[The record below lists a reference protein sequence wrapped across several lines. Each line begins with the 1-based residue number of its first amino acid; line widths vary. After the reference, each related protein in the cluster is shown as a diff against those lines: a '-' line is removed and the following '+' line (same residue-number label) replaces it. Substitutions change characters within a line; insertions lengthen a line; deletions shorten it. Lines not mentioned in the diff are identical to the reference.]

1 MVEGCDTVGNRLY
14 SDRMEDLSRDRS
26 VPVHSKRMDSSKGK
40 KTRRNKRTGQRLAR
54 VAFSL
59 IAVALMLLVPL
70 SCIGSEDPDA
80 SQMATMQTAWSD
92 YGYVITTGT
101 ETIGGQTGQA
111 IVKVEGGGTDR
122 QLHTIYDDVNMSNLL
137 YQTVGGKITENTTS
151 SNPNYNDY
159 FRFDEKT
166 GLGPFNAIY
175 VAINIGN
182 TSGNHDLHKSSSTSG
197 SIAYILNPYNL
208 NEAIYSTDA
217 GIYTGKTENVDY
229 YSGWTAK
236 DYNIMLIIPTVYWYA
251 DETHLWM
258 SNNPSYFSNVDSRL
272 MRAYAHTI
280 DGTVRSYLALGVYE
294 ASEQDGKLVSQSGKT
309 PLTDKSVGEFREM
322 ADELNDITET
332 GEYVVWNYYQWTLY
346 KMMSYTVAGTKNI
359 QLAIGK
365 GVCTTTSSATTGLGD
380 EQGPYWG
387 GVTFNG
393 TSYTGSY
400 TTGKNSAKLFLE
412 NSWGSLH
419 EQLDDTWVFNGQLH
433 AGQNSIDVIQANV
446 NPNAS
451 YKDGDQMVTG
461 SDEGLNENQPL
472 IGSANLNLT
481 EGNLKHILTSYTSPS
496 YWDYPSSYSTQAY
509 EANGGGVQYLSG
521 NQTLSVGGHYDG
533 KDFDGVNRI
542 NVRNSFG
549 IGKYDVGTRLAYL
562 PYSGTLEFSSG
573 NYEVSTDFGQIWSG
587 APVQKGTTV
596 TVTATGSE
604 PVQAIYVN
612 GVLQSG
618 TSFVMPGNNVRLD
631 VIVGNTIPMPVIQSY
646 TYDGKPHNAV
656 YNLQC
661 YTISGTYSATD
672 AGDYSFTL
680 TPTGAFEWPDG
691 STSPKVF
698 NWSIQKQILLVEG
711 SSSAEVIKAY
721 DGTKQLGAGE
731 IGAVTRDDL
740 FIHGLA
746 HGELPNIQLT
756 AEYNNANAGIN
767 KVVTVTSLS
776 FQNSITFNL
785 DNYIYEYK
793 QFIITGTRVAIAPAS
808 LDEGDLVI
816 ADIPACTYTGEEITP
831 EPTVRYNG
839 KVLTKNSQFTY
850 SYTDNVNAG
859 TATIT
864 ITGVGNYQSSAS
876 TTFTIE
882 KQMVEWPEVVETPY
896 DATLQSAGLQDTDAY
911 SVVSDASGTAI
922 GYYNA
927 TLSLKDSNNYEWAV
941 YSSDTVTDIALI
953 ITDATYTISYDLD
966 GGTWKDYSLVPTT
979 YDSSVGA
986 TLPANNVSHS
996 STETH
1001 HVVFVGWFVTGDANE
1016 VLVSEIP
1023 AGSAGNKSFTAKYE
1037 ETELTC
1043 KVSFEMMGHGDPIDD
1058 ATVEDGDLLEKPE
1071 DPTDEEYNFI
1081 GWYKES
1087 TLVNP
1092 WDFSVDTVTE
1102 DINLFA
1108 KWEIKTFTVI
1118 WKNYND
1124 DVLQTDTD
1132 VAYGTTS
1139 TYTGDVPLREAD
1151 AQYSY
1156 TFDVWECNKTGVT
1169 TTTPVTQDLVFTATF
1184 SSTLNDYTVTFQ
1196 DNPEV
1201 TLTKVGGGSMTVPYG
1216 TEFVFDMVLTSPYSK
1231 SQSTAT
1237 VNKTC
1242 SGVTTAVSAVNEENT
1257 RFSFIVTDDAFVTVT
1272 HIQLNKYEI
1281 KWVFTDAQGEE
1292 DSITEYYNH
1301 GQTPVPPTINNTY
1314 KQDAQYTR
1322 SFSGWSPSIT
1332 VALADATYIAQY
1344 EDYTVNTYA
1353 VSVPADC
1360 PQFSILLYQGED
1372 KITDKSFEAEYGT
1385 TFEVKI
1391 VMSEMYDQSNPTLLK
1406 NGVPME
1412 PDSDGFCTFTV
1423 VGPTSIGIMGPITIN
1438 LYTITWKDDNGEN
1451 LVVQNGLPYGTTPT
1465 YPLQTP
1471 TKSSTA
1477 QYSYTFDEWTNDDG
1491 ISVDAPLTDDIVYK
1505 ASYTQSVR
1513 QYEVTLQNSGVYTL
1527 TGSGTGK
1534 MDYGTEYTVTLDII
1548 EGYKQSYTRT
1558 TSDVMK
1564 VYKNIDGI
1572 DTELTAVDSGRTT
1585 YIFTLENDTRVW
1597 AYNIVPDTYDLTWQY
1612 KDSNGED
1619 ASETLQV
1626 RYGVTPS
1633 LPNVNQSYS
1642 TAEFE
1647 YHLIG
1652 WETADGDPV
1661 GPITSDVVYIAQ
1673 YSVSERVYYL
1683 HLPESSTT
1691 SPFVLTVKRY
1701 IGDSV
1706 TDFSGMNNVISP
1718 YGSVFRVT
1726 ITMKAAYDQSNP
1738 LLIGKDIDDTAI
1750 GEAANPYEF
1759 TLTGDTTIELVGMI
1773 KLNGYDVTWKDDSGN
1788 TIKSQKVPHYTIP
1801 ETIMPDAPAKEM
1813 TASQTFE
1820 FAGWSRS
1827 DEGTI
1832 NDPIVE
1838 ETVFTATYTAHDRTY
1853 TVSLP
1858 SGNGYTIA
1866 PKAGS
1871 SVNTVYNQPFT
1882 FVFSSAS
1889 DIANFEFYV
1898 NGTQVT
1904 PVKNGSVYEYTI
1916 GHVTSDVIVNVL
1928 DHSSANCT
1936 VTWKNYNNT
1945 VLYIQMVSYN
1955 SLPSYPGTTEPTK
1968 PSTTSEA
1975 FKFSGWDGDVSEI
1988 NEPITSNVT
1997 FTATFTSS
2005 VRTYHVTYP
2014 SSPAYTSSSTSG
2026 SEIAYNGL
2034 CVFDLT
2040 LDSRYSGS
2048 LESVH
2053 VTPIVNGISGTPI
2066 QGTIVGENT
2075 KRFSTN
2081 IIGDTSFSVGSLILN
2096 EYTITW
2102 VYEDTYGHTT
2112 SKTSTARYGSTPTP
2126 PMIPDYLGNEQYTK
2140 YLSVTSPWTPAITPV
2155 TENVTYT
2162 ANYTEPVPVKY
2173 RLIVP
2178 NDTAQFTVTLLKK
2191 VGSETTEITKAE
2203 RANYNTE
2210 YGSVFIFTVTMNE
2223 EYTQSS
2229 PFILKNGVR
2238 INNDNSLTV
2247 EFTVD
2252 GDTTIGLA
2260 GPIIRNVY
2268 TVKWFNEGSTTP
2280 LYTQSVAH
2288 GAMPAY
2294 PGTALP
2300 TKEGNAECSY
2310 AFDSWISNV
2319 EGVTTSTP
2327 IKCDVDFTA
2336 SYTTVKNKYT
2346 VNFQSSEDVSI
2357 TKVGDSEMTVDYGTE
2372 FRFRVDL
2379 ADAFTKCIDNV
2390 KAYVTTGGVTTE
2402 IANGTVI
2409 DYTEGVKEFS
2419 FNVTGNSSVSLGGLT
2434 INTYTIT
2441 WQYTDTDMT
2450 TKTKVNKGVIHG
2462 TMPSPGAFNTSYQD
2476 GQYTYEFSG
2485 WSPSVT
2491 YAVEDAIY
2499 VAQYDN
2505 QELNKC
2511 RFTAPS
2517 DTAQFSLIIQQIV
2530 GDQKVTITER
2540 DLMVDYGTRFL
2551 VTLVMKPAFDQ
2562 SHPVVTVNDIPQTPL
2577 EEDGDTYEI
2586 EVQGRTNIGLAG
2598 KIIRNMY
2605 TVNWFD
2611 DDGTT
2616 LLGSRV
2622 VVYGNAAM
2630 YPNQTPVK
2638 PSTDS
2643 TSYVFD
2649 SWVTDSIPYG
2659 DPITCDVNYTASY
2672 TDSTRQYNI
2681 TWMDYDGR
2689 VLNVSKVKYGD
2700 TPAYPLPDPQ
2710 RESDANYSY
2719 SFKGWTPEIVP
2730 VSSDATYNAVYE
2742 TVSLNY
2748 TVKWVNYNGAV
2759 LEVDKVA
2766 PGAVPSYDGAVPTKP
2781 SDTQWAYVHSGWDS
2795 GIEGI
2800 YYDTPA
2806 CMDVTYTAT
2815 FTSAPRA
2822 YTVQWSDYDGKV
2834 LYKES
2839 VNYGETPT
2847 YRGTT
2852 PTREADQQYK
2862 YTFSG
2867 WDPEVSPVTGDIT
2880 YFPEFSTELQEYTV
2894 RWTNYDG
2901 TLLKSETVKYGD
2913 VPDYTGLTPVKKEPE
2928 GYKYTWIGWE
2938 TEIVPVTGDVTY
2950 VAAFEAGLFSVHIT
2964 VKSSEDPDLGRGT
2977 VENAGT
2983 VIADSNAKVH
2993 IGDHTLWIDGVDVVF
3008 TAVGDTSEN
3017 ELNLLIGWYIG
3028 YDNVTDGFEIDG
3040 RDLTIEAK
3048 FMVVPSNFSVLV
3060 STNFG
3065 SEGMGKFTLNDG
3077 EVTTLVSI
3085 NDLPLSTRVTIDGNS
3100 VNIGG
3105 QVVKALNWSD
3115 ESSTMTFVKW
3125 VYILTGEDVHTDDMV
3140 GNYISIGAVYEKV
3153 TTTYNITWI
3162 DEDGKVLKEDTVL
3175 KGETPSYGS
3184 LPLKPASGDELY
3196 MFSGWYPSVV
3206 PAVADALY
3214 MATFELLKDS
3224 YVITVDLDGGESDI
3238 VNTDNGWLYD
3248 PNSYSYY
3255 KKFESGQM
3263 LYLGTAT
3270 KHYDAHGVYSFSG
3283 WVDEYGDY
3291 VVPGVVED
3299 CAYYRA
3305 TFTSETKDCTVHF
3318 QNTPGVTMTKVGGG
3332 SMTVPYGSEFVFD
3345 VVLSAP
3351 YSKSQSTMTVNKTCN
3366 GVTTTISAVN
3376 NENTRF
3382 SFIVTDD
3389 TYISVTNI
3397 ELNEYEI
3404 IWVFTDAQGNKDSIT
3419 EYYEHGQT
3427 PVPPAINT
3435 SYKQDAKY
3443 TCSFSGWSP
3452 SVTPAVADT
3461 TYTALYDLLTVN
3473 SYPVSVPAECE
3484 QFRIIL
3490 YQGKELKTETNYE
3503 AEYGTTFRIKIVMSE
3518 MYDQSN
3524 PKLLK
3529 NGIPMKPGSE
3539 GFCTFTVTGPTTI
3552 DVMGHID
3559 INTYTISWV
3568 YEDTYDH
3575 STTVT
3580 TTADHGSTPTPP
3592 IVPDYLS
3599 NDQYTKY
3606 LSSWTPTIAPATE
3619 DATYTAIY
3627 TDPTPVRYRLSI
3639 PNDTDQF
3646 YFIVEQ
3652 VVGNELVTVT
3662 ERELMVEY
3670 STRYLVTLVMAP
3682 AFDQSHPIVTVND
3695 IPQSPLEDGSDTYA
3709 IEVQS
3714 DTIINLTG
3722 DISRNTYIVNWYD
3735 EDYTTL
3741 LYDQIVEYGNVAKY
3755 PYPNPVKPSSEST
3768 NYVFD
3773 CWLTDSIPYGDPITC
3788 DVNYTASYTETE
3800 KLYTITWKNWNGTIL
3815 GKETVR
3821 YGDSPTDPPEAT
3833 RASTAA
3839 ASYTFVGWSKNGEI
3853 VDLSEE
3859 YIYEDTTY
3867 VAVFEPKYKSFALT
3881 FDANGGSTPTP
3892 KSKLITYNSP
3902 YGHLATTHR
3911 DGYSFI
3917 GWYTAGGVEITS
3929 DTIVTTVG
3937 NQKLYAH
3944 WSENETVVVVEHEV
3958 LDDGTVIDRVT
3969 ETTVLNQKA
3978 VRIVISETV
3987 TYINGTRTITVTETV
4002 EYTDGGSITVVRNG
4016 EGDDAEISD
4025 EIDIVVGST
4034 NRVTAEQE
4042 KIALET
4048 AAAIGARGH
4057 HVHYVI
4063 FAGAPAEVPTSII
4076 ESTIATNG
4084 FISYE
4089 QSGNELVL
4097 GADTLEAIG
4106 LPESYE
4112 RFGISATETPDEYA
4126 SLLGDSPVYDI
4137 GIALD
4142 GVEYHDT
4149 FETPVQASVT
4159 YTLEEGQDASELS
4172 VYYLGE
4178 NGLVK
4183 MEFEYVDGRVEF
4195 EMPHMSLYTIVYGD
4209 LPEPGPGPGPEPPE
4223 PEFPI
4228 FDPSTPEPL
4237 IFVLI
4242 EFVLYVLSLL

>member
-1 MVEGCDTVGNRLY
+1 MVEGCDTVGNRLC
-14 SDRMEDLSRDRS
+14 SDKMEDLSRDRS
-26 VPVHSKRMDSSKGK
+26 VPVRSKRMDSSKGK
-40 KTRRNKRTGQRLAR
+40 KTRRNKRTEQRLAR

-208 NEAIYSTDA
+208 NEAIYNTDA
-217 GIYTGKTENVDY
+217 GIYTGETENVDY

-258 SNNPSYFSNVDSRL
+258 SNNPSYFSNIDSRL
-272 MRAYAHTI
+272 MQAYAHTI

-451 YKDGDQMVTG
+451 YKDGDQMMTG

-481 EGNLKHILTSYTSPS
+481 EGNLKHILTSYTSSS

-573 NYEVSTDFGQIWSG
+573 SYEVSTDFGPIWSG
-587 APVQKGTTV
+587 VSVQKGTTV

-661 YTISGTYSATD
+661 YTISGTYSATN

-680 TPTGAFEWPDG
+680 TPTGEFEWPDG

-721 DGTKQLGAGE
+721 DGTKQLGTGE
-731 IGAVTRDDL
+731 SGAVTRDDL

-776 FQNSITFNL
+776 FQNSSTFNL

-816 ADIPACTYTGEEITP
+816 ADIPACTYTGDEITP

-859 TATIT
+859 TATVT

-896 DATLQSAGLQDTDAY
+896 DATPQSAGLQDTDAY

-1087 TLVNP
+1087 ALVNP

-1102 DINLFA
+1102 DISLFA

-1272 HIQLNKYEI
+1272 DIQLNKYEVE
-1281 KWVFTDAQGEE
+1281 WLFTDAQGEE

-1332 VALADATYIAQY
+1332 VALADTTYTAQY
-1344 EDYTVNTYA
+1344 ENYTVNEYA

-1585 YIFTLENDTRVW
+1585 YTFTLENDTRVW

-1738 LLIGKDIDDTAI
+1738 LLIGKDIDGTAI

-1866 PKAGS
+1866 PKTGS

-1975 FKFSGWDGDVSEI
+1975 FTFSGWDGDVSEI

-2014 SSPAYTSSSTSG
+2014 SSPGVYTSSSTSG

-2048 LESVH
+2048 LESVN
-2053 VTPIVNGISGTPI
+2053 VTPMVNGISGTPI

-2081 IIGDTSFSVGSLILN
+2081 IVGDTSFSVGSLILN

-2112 SKTSTARYGSTPTP
+2112 SKTSTARYGITPTP

-2140 YLSVTSPWTPAITPV
+2140 YLSVTSPWTPAITLV

-2178 NDTAQFTVTLLKK
+2178 NDTVQFTVTLLKK
-2191 VGSETTEITKAE
+2191 VGSETTEITEAE

-2562 SHPVVTVNDIPQTPL
+2562 SRPVVTVNDIPQTPL

-2748 TVKWVNYNGAV
+2748 TVRWVNYNGAV

-2766 PGAVPSYDGAVPTKP
+2766 PGAVPSYNGAVPTKP
-2781 SDTQWAYVHSGWDS
+2781 SDTQWTYVHSGWDS
-2795 GIEGI
+2795 DIEGI

-2867 WDPEVSPVTGDIT
+2867 WDPEVSPVTGNIT

-2928 GYKYTWIGWE
+2928 GYKYTWVGWE

-3125 VYILTGEDVHTDDMV
+3125 VYILTGEDVHTNDMV

-3153 TTTYNITWI
+3153 TTTYNVTWV
-3162 DEDGKVLKEDTVL
+3162 DEEGNVLRKDVVL

-3184 LPLKPASGDELY
+3184 VPFKPASGDDLY

-3206 PAVADALY
+3206 PATADAMY
-3214 MATFELLKDS
+3214 MATFELLEDS
-3224 YVITVDLDGGESDI
+3224 YVITVDLDGGESAI
-3238 VNTDNGWLYD
+3238 VNTENGWLYD
-3248 PNSYSYY
+3248 PDSHVYY
-3255 KKFESGQM
+3255 NKFESGHI

-3270 KHYDAHGVYSFSG
+3270 KHYDNHGVYLFSG
-3283 WVDEYGDY
+3283 WVDEYGDP
-3291 VVPGVVED
+3291 VMPGVVD
-3299 CAYYRA
+3299 SCAYYRA
-3305 TFTSETKDCTVHF
+3305 TFV
-3318 QNTPGVTMTKVGGG
+3318 
-3332 SMTVPYGSEFVFD
+3332 
-3345 VVLSAP
+3345 
-3351 YSKSQSTMTVNKTCN
+3351 
-3366 GVTTTISAVN
+3366 
-3376 NENTRF
+3376 
-3382 SFIVTDD
+3382 
-3389 TYISVTNI
+3389 
-3397 ELNEYEI
+3397 
-3404 IWVFTDAQGNKDSIT
+3404 
-3419 EYYEHGQT
+3419 
-3427 PVPPAINT
+3427 
-3435 SYKQDAKY
+3435 
-3443 TCSFSGWSP
+3443 
-3452 SVTPAVADT
+3452 
-3461 TYTALYDLLTVN
+3461 
-3473 SYPVSVPAECE
+3473 
-3484 QFRIIL
+3484 
-3490 YQGKELKTETNYE
+3490 
-3503 AEYGTTFRIKIVMSE
+3503 SE
-3518 MYDQSN
+3518 MKEY
-3524 PKLLK
+3524 
-3529 NGIPMKPGSE
+3529 
-3539 GFCTFTVTGPTTI
+3539 TV
-3552 DVMGHID
+3552 
-3559 INTYTISWV
+3559 
-3568 YEDTYDH
+3568 
-3575 STTVT
+3575 
-3580 TTADHGSTPTPP
+3580 
-3592 IVPDYLS
+3592 
-3599 NDQYTKY
+3599 
-3606 LSSWTPTIAPATE
+3606 
-3619 DATYTAIY
+3619 
-3627 TDPTPVRYRLSI
+3627 
-3639 PNDTDQF
+3639 
-3646 YFIVEQ
+3646 
-3652 VVGNELVTVT
+3652 
-3662 ERELMVEY
+3662 
-3670 STRYLVTLVMAP
+3670 
-3682 AFDQSHPIVTVND
+3682 
-3695 IPQSPLEDGSDTYA
+3695 
-3709 IEVQS
+3709 
-3714 DTIINLTG
+3714 
-3722 DISRNTYIVNWYD
+3722 
-3735 EDYTTL
+3735 
-3741 LYDQIVEYGNVAKY
+3741 
-3755 PYPNPVKPSSEST
+3755 
-3768 NYVFD
+3768 
-3773 CWLTDSIPYGDPITC
+3773 
-3788 DVNYTASYTETE
+3788 
-3800 KLYTITWKNWNGTIL
+3800 TWKNWNGAVL
-3815 GKETVR
+3815 GKETVMF
-3821 YGDSPTDPPEAT
+3821 GSQPTDPPEAT

-3839 ASYTFVGWSKNGEI
+3839 ASYTFVGWSKDGEI

-3859 YIYEDTTY
+3859 YIYGDTTY

-3944 WSENETVVVVEHEV
+3944 WSENETIVVVEHEV

-3978 VRIVISETV
+3978 VRIVITETV
-3987 TYINGTRTITVTETV
+3987 TYINGTRTVTVTETV

-4042 KIALET
+4042 KIALEA
-4048 AAAIGARGH
+4048 AAAISARGH

-4178 NGLVK
+4178 DGLVK
-4183 MEFEYVDGRVEF
+4183 MEFEYVDGRIEF